1 MDSIG
6 IAYCPL
12 LFPCGI
18 TAAYWPSVDPM
29 FNLMGV
35 KAGTTV
41 TTFEDVDKTDN
52 MTFYPDGG
60 LIWSDVFSHS
70 VLTRLQ

>member
-35 KAGTTV
+35 KSGTTV
-41 TTFEDVDKTDN
+41 ATFEDVDKTDN
-52 MTFYPDGG
+52 MIQYDFLPGRR
-60 LIWSDVFSHS
+60 SDVFSHS
-70 VLTRLQ
+70 VLTSLE

>member
-1 MDSIG
+1 
-6 IAYCPL
+6 
-12 LFPCGI
+12 
-18 TAAYWPSVDPM
+18 M

-52 MTFYPDGG
+52 MIQYDFLPGRR
-60 LIWSDVFSHS
+60 SDVFSHS
-70 VLTRLQ
+70 VLTSLE

>member
-1 MDSIG
+1 MD
-6 IAYCPL
+6 PT
-12 LFPCGI
+12 FH
-18 TAAYWPSVDPM
+18 
-29 FNLMGV
+29 LMGV
-35 KAGTTV
+35 EAGTTV

-70 VLTRLQ
+70 VLTRLQQLAARNPIAFQ

>member
-35 KAGTTV
+35 KAGATV